1 MSFISISNGHQAPDK
16 NNPGTH
22 IFIVGVGEYPELNN
36 SGNRFYTDFSGQ
48 LSARLTSAVQS
59 AVHMANWFIA
69 HYSNPAAPLRSVEML
84 LSPTQ
89 TYVTPGANPTSHQ
102 VDEANIANIEQTFID
117 WHDRCDARD
126 DNIAVFYFAGH
137 GLYCTTQL
145 LLAQDFL
152 VNQATPLV
160 AAIDYDQTFHEMA
173 RCQAKHQFFFIDACR
188 YDNQAINGA
197 GSGPN
202 MQVSK
207 ATTLSKSPIIR
218 PMQSRN
224 ALQLFATQINCSAL
238 VLQRGF
244 TPAG

>member
-102 VDEANIANIEQTFID
+102 VDEAA
-117 WHDRCDARD
+117 
-126 DNIAVFYFAGH
+126 
-137 GLYCTTQL
+137 L
-145 LLAQDFL
+145 L
-152 VNQATPLV
+152 
-160 AAIDYDQTFHEMA
+160 
-173 RCQAKHQFFFIDACR
+173 R
-188 YDNQAINGA
+188 
-197 GSGPN
+197 
-202 MQVSK
+202 
-207 ATTLSKSPIIR
+207 
-218 PMQSRN
+218 
-224 ALQLFATQINCSAL
+224 
-238 VLQRGF
+238 
-244 TPAG
+244 